1 MSDGLMSQVIVK
13 EAYAE
18 LPDGA
23 DKRTIIETLTR
34 GLAAAGNIADDLV
47 GDITNG
53 ALAREERGSTG
64 IGHGIA
70 IPHCRTAL
78 VDTIMCAFGHNA
90 AGLDFDSLDG
100 EPVHSVFLLLTP
112 SEEREA
118 HLELMRNFAI
128 QIRKEHFCEFLREN
142 NDAESLVALLAEF
155 EAK

>member
-112 SEEREA
+112 QEQREE
-118 HLELMRNFAI
+118 HLDLMRNFAT
-128 QIRKEHFCEFLREN
+128 QIRKDHFCQFLHKHS
-142 NDAESLVALLAEF
+142 DAESLIALLTEF
-155 EAK
+155 EA